1 MDGSEA
7 LAPLRVTTAEQL
19 EQSLAAYNRAARG
32 ETTDAFGKSA
42 AMLASL
48 EQGPWYALDLSA
60 CSPVRPSPSAG
71 SRSANEWSVAEPL
84 GRAYFRPVQRRL
96 RLFRA
101 SGRQPYGGP
110 RSCCTTFPRR
120 TIMNR
125 VNGKVCIVTGAA
137 SGVGRE
143 DALLLAREG
152 AKVVLTD
159 LNDEAGRQVA
169 AEIGENALFIR
180 QDIANE
186 ADWQNVIKVTLER
199 FGRLDVLV
207 NNAAILALGSIE
219 DTSLELWQKV
229 QKINTEGYFL
239 GCKYAVQA
247 MKESGGGS
255 IVNMSSVAALG
266 GMPMFCAYSASKGA
280 VAAMTRS
287 VALHCKQQGYRI
299 RCNSVHPDG
308 INTPMTQ
315 PLTGFQAI
323 PQETL
328 DQDPMNRMC
337 APRDIANVVLFLA
350 SDESRFVNGAEI
362 RVDNAQLISGL

>member
-1 MDGSEA
+1 MQ
-7 LAPLRVTTAEQL
+7 RVE
-19 EQSLAAYNRAARG
+19 
-32 ETTDAFGKSA
+32 
-42 AMLASL
+42 
-48 EQGPWYALDLSA
+48 
-60 CSPVRPSPSAG
+60 
-71 SRSANEWSVAEPL
+71 
-84 GRAYFRPVQRRL
+84 
-96 RLFRA
+96 
-101 SGRQPYGGP
+101 
-110 RSCCTTFPRR
+110 
-120 TIMNR
+120 
-125 VNGKVCIVTGAA
+125 GKVCIVTGAA

-159 LNDEAGRQVA
+159 LNEEAGRQVA
-169 AEIGENALFIR
+169 AEIGANALFVR
-180 QDIANE
+180 QDIASE
-186 ADWQNVIKVTLER
+186 ADWQNVIKLCLER

-219 DTSLELWQKV
+219 DTSLELFQKV
-229 QKINTEGYFL
+229 QKINSEGYFL

-255 IVNMSSVAALG
+255 IINMSSVAALG

-299 RCNSVHPDG
+299 RCNSLHPDG

-315 PLTGFQAI
+315 ALTGGQPI
-323 PQETL
+323 PQEAL
-328 DQDPMNRMC
+328 DADPMNRMC

>member
-1 MDGSEA
+1 MQ
-7 LAPLRVTTAEQL
+7 RVE
-19 EQSLAAYNRAARG
+19 
-32 ETTDAFGKSA
+32 
-42 AMLASL
+42 
-48 EQGPWYALDLSA
+48 
-60 CSPVRPSPSAG
+60 
-71 SRSANEWSVAEPL
+71 
-84 GRAYFRPVQRRL
+84 
-96 RLFRA
+96 
-101 SGRQPYGGP
+101 
-110 RSCCTTFPRR
+110 
-120 TIMNR
+120 
-125 VNGKVCIVTGAA
+125 GKVCIITGAA

-159 LNDEAGRQVA
+159 LNEEAGRQVA
-169 AEIGENALFIR
+169 AEIGDNALFIR
-180 QDIANE
+180 QDIASE
-186 ADWQNVIKVTLER
+186 ADWQNVIKLTLAR
-199 FGRLDVLV
+199 FGRLDVLI

-229 QKINTEGYFL
+229 QRINGEGYFL
-239 GCKYAVQA
+239 GCKYAVLA
-247 MKESGGGS
+247 MKETGGGS
-255 IVNMSSVAALG
+255 IINMSSVAALG

-315 PLTGFQAI
+315 ALTGGQPI

-337 APRDIANVVLFLA
+337 APRDIANLVLFLA
-350 SDESRFVNGAEI
+350 SDESRFINGSEL